1 MTEYVGFSHSEKKF
15 GQKSFL
21 MAQLEILD
29 SLRNIGEYKKLRQEE
44 LVLKIALKMKINEMF
59 QKLEELNRLM
69 PKSSFKVETPEDK
82 ILKIEKEKKVIREGE
97 LGEEIARIRRQLER
111 IGD

>member
-1 MTEYVGFSHSEKKF
+1 MTEYVGFNYSEKKF

-29 SLRNIGEYKKLRQEE
+29 SLKNIGEYKKLRQEE
-44 LVLKIALKMKINEMF
+44 LALKIALKVKISETL
-59 QKLEELNRLM
+59 QKLEELNGLM

-82 ILKIEKEKKVIREGE
+82 IMKIEREKKVIREGE
-97 LGEEIARIRRQLER
+97 LGEEIARIKRQLER
-111 IGD
+111 IWD